1 MITFQEA
8 YKKLLKQF
16 PQKEARKY
24 VDYNGYY
31 IFLLTNKDAFS
42 SLDSMYAV
50 NKETGVIGAYQPTND
65 KNAKEFFKL
74 WNKK

>member
-16 PQKEARKY
+16 PGKEARKY

-31 IFLLTNKDAFS
+31 IFLLTNKNAFS

-50 NKETGVIGAYQPTND
+50 NKKTGVIGAYQPTND

>member
-16 PQKEARKY
+16 PQKEAKKY

-31 IFLLTNKDAFS
+31 IFLLENKNSFN

-50 NKETGVIGAYQPTND
+50 NKKTGVIGAYQPTND
-65 KNAKEFFKL
+65 PRPDEFFKI
-74 WNKK
+74 WSKE

>member
-8 YKKLLKQF
+8 YKKLLKEF
-16 PQKEARKY
+16 PEKEARKY

-31 IFLLTNKDAFS
+31 IFLLENKGAFN

-50 NKETGVIGAYQPTND
+50 NKKTGVIGSYQPTND
-65 KNAKEFFKL
+65 PHPEEFFKL
-74 WNKK
+74 WSKN

>member
-8 YKKLLKQF
+8 YIKLLKEF
-16 PQKEARKY
+16 PDKEAKKC

-31 IFLLTNKDAFS
+31 IFLLENKGAFN

-50 NKETGVIGAYQPTND
+50 NKKTGVIGAYQPTND

>member
-16 PQKEARKY
+16 PGKEARKY

-31 IFLLTNKDAFS
+31 IFLLENKNGFN

-50 NKETGVIGAYQPTND
+50 NKKTGAIGAYQPTND
-65 KNAKEFFKL
+65 PHPDEFFKL
-74 WNKK
+74 WSKE

>member
-8 YKKLLKQF
+8 YKKLLKQC